1 MRVITDF
8 IDFRNLMKKT
18 GRVNVT
24 DEEIRSICD
33 TCNEARLKLHGYI
46 RGDTKIIFVM
56 EYRDIHICNR
66 MDFQEL
72 LCELD
77 SINTEMIKLL
87 EDNIRIG
94 VSDVERDE
102 IEKKIKVL
110 TERKKYIAQAD
121 EHRNDLGEPQ
131 PIEEVDRPIEYEEK
145 YGVFFPIMEY
155 PLSESQLWQV
165 AGKFGQMRMEYIKE
179 RQPTIYKT
187 FLDMGRLHDII
198 LETDEQAWE
207 LNTELVSDYRRRHKG
222 TDTLEDIGIC
232 YRATSIAD
240 EIVIKEIVERLL

>member
-110 TERKKYIAQAD
+110 TERKKYIRKLLRRSVND
-121 EHRNDLGEPQ
+121 FLLTGTLRLESVLNRNH
-131 PIEEVDRPIEYEEK
+131 
-145 YGVFFPIMEY
+145 
-155 PLSESQLWQV
+155 SE
-165 AGKFGQMRMEYIKE
+165 
-179 RQPTIYKT
+179 
-187 FLDMGRLHDII
+187 
-198 LETDEQAWE
+198 
-207 LNTELVSDYRRRHKG
+207 ELVSVQIR
-222 TDTLEDIGIC
+222 
-232 YRATSIAD
+232 
-240 EIVIKEIVERLL
+240 EIKF